1 MRNIAS
7 VAIGLGVCK
16 LGFSTAIVAFGKY
29 RLGLGP
35 GELQTLAFVTLV
47 FGAQAV
53 LYAVRE
59 RRQLWSSRP
68 RHWVLLASAAD
79 IAIVSVLALSG
90 ILMAP
95 LPWRVVAVARRRG
108 RAGGHRRIRA
118 TARSD
123 QAAGDGGVRGSIG
136 TPAFTTTLRKGSP
149 LISAASRSMSSRG
162 VRCNSARPSG
172 WGSGKR

>member
-29 RLGLGP
+29 RLGP

-95 LPWRVVAVARRRG
+95 LPWRVVAACWAPPPDSRCC
-108 RAGGHRRIRA
+108 
-118 TARSD
+118 
-123 QAAGDGGVRGSIG
+123 SIG
-136 TPAFTTTLRKGSP
+136 
-149 LISAASRSMSSRG
+149 SSGR
-162 VRCNSARPSG
+162 
-172 WGSGKR
+172 